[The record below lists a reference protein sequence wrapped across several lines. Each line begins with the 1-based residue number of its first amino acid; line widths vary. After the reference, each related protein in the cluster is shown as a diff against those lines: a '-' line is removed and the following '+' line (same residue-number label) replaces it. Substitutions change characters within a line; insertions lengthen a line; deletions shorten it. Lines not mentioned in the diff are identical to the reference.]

1 LPKRTE
7 ASPFT
12 KDPRGLKVAL
22 RLTPG
27 ARHTRIFGV
36 ATDEKGNS
44 VIRASVTAP
53 PESGKAN
60 VALIALLAKGWRL
73 PKTSFSIIS
82 GTGTRHKTVLIAGNG
97 ESLVQWLEERIRSKN
112 V

>member
-1 LPKRTE
+1 LPKRAE

-22 RLTPG
+22 HLTPG
-27 ARHTRIFGV
+27 ARHARILGV

-44 VIRASVTAP
+44 VIRASVTAL

-60 VALIALLAKGWRL
+60 MALIALLAKGWRL
-73 PKTSFSIIS
+73 PKTSLSIVS
-82 GTGTRHKTVLIAGNG
+82 GTGARHKTVLIAGDG
-97 ESLVQWLEERIRSKN
+97 EGLVKWLEERIRSKN